1 MSYDVS
7 KSKIFR
13 NQNIK
18 KNKLKIELQSLNH
31 KILKQIFSN
40 YFQFYEIPKLN
51 LRILNKDKQNIISS
65 YNKVQKVLNEDK
77 KVYGINTGFGKLY
90 DIIINKQD
98 LKELQNNLVYSHFA
112 GYGPEIDDIFSITAI
127 LIRLKQLS
135 LGYSGVS
142 LELIE
147 YMKKFIEKGY
157 ISFIPA
163 YGSVGGSGD
172 LIPLASIAA
181 SFIKAN
187 KIKNLKNYSNFK
199 VYEFKPK
206 EALAFIN
213 GVAFSLALFSFGLFL
228 LEKLINYSNLIF
240 VISLI
245 ANNVNYEHFNLNI
258 SNTRKNKFFLYVLKD
273 INKLLKDF
281 LVDLYKDYYLQ
292 APYSYRCYPQILES
306 FLLVLD
312 ISKKIVDDELNTVSD
327 NPLVIEDNFYSAGN
341 FHGNTISTFSDHL
354 KLHIFQL
361 SNMSYERQN
370 HLLNPDFLTS
380 KPGLSSGFMISHYL
394 TSHILAELKIY
405 TNYVSVN
412 NYPVSLNQEDFIT
425 HSELSTKNLLKSIKL
440 TFKILTIELI
450 MAIQKLKLKNININE
465 TNFKNELLKYFEA
478 RILNELN
485 NFPIKDDL
493 DLHKKYTNLYNLH
506 STFIDN
512 LKFIK
517 FKI

>member
-1 MSYDVS
+1 ML
-7 KSKIFR
+7 KKIL
-13 NQNIK
+13 K
-18 KNKLKIELQSLNH
+18 KQDQKENKLEIQLQSLNYRV
-31 KILKQIFSN
+31 LKQIFNN
-40 YFQFYEIPKLN
+40 YFQFYKIPKLK
-51 LRILNKDKQNIISS
+51 IKISTKEKQNIINS

-90 DIIINKQD
+90 DKIIDKRD
-98 LKELQNNLVYSHFA
+98 LNELQNNLIYSHFS
-112 GYGPEIDDIFSITAI
+112 GYGPEIDDIFSSTTV
-127 LIRLKQLS
+127 LIRLKQLA

-147 YMKKFIEKGY
+147 YIKEFIEKGY
-157 ISFIPA
+157 ISFIPV

-187 KIKNLKNYSNFK
+187 KIKNLKNYKDFK
-199 VYEFKPK
+199 LYEFKPK

-213 GVAFSLALFSFGLFL
+213 GVAFSLSLFSFGIFL
-228 LEKLINYSNLIF
+228 LEKLINYSNLVF
-240 VISLI
+240 TISLI
-245 ANNVNYEHFNLNI
+245 ANNVNYDHFNLNI
-258 SNTRKNKFFLYVLKD
+258 SKTRKNSFFLHILKD

-281 LVDLYKDYYLQ
+281 LSELYKDYYLQ

-312 ISKKIVDDELNTVSD
+312 ISKKIIDNELNTVSD
-327 NPLVIEDNFYSAGN
+327 NPLVIGDNFYSAGN
-341 FHGNTISTFSDHL
+341 FHGNTISTFTDHL

-361 SNMSYERQN
+361 SNISYERQN
-370 HLLNPDFLTS
+370 HLLNPDFLTT

-394 TSHILAELKIY
+394 TSHLLAELKIY

-440 TFKILTIELI
+440 AFKILTLELI
-450 MAIQKLKLKNININE
+450 MAIQKVKLKNININE
-465 TNFKNELLKYFEA
+465 NNLKNELLKYFEA
-478 RILNELN
+478 KVLNELN
-485 NFPIKDDL
+485 NFPIKDDSE
-493 DLHKKYTNLYNLH
+493 LHKKYTNLYNLH
-506 STFIDN
+506 SVFIDN
-512 LKFIK
+512 LKFTK